1 MKIADNASI
10 DDNTNGDGESAPR
23 TGLTPDALPEV
34 QEPVWAE
41 NLQSGVSTR
50 NALSGSTLKTIKRKP
65 KDGSHWYALRVTYG
79 REKKVYDYLFGKHVE
94 AYYPTIKTVKEVDGK
109 RKTVEES
116 RLPNILFARGTEE
129 EIKSFVY
136 DNVNLPHLRFYYRH
150 FHEGARLIK
159 EPLIVPDYQIEGLK
173 IICASEAE
181 DVVIVPQAIQKFQT
195 GQTVLAD
202 TTADTSIKNGL
213 FHEGTDWN
221 YYVNGEIAID
231 TTTLVKYNGNWWYV
245 RNGKIDFDS
254 HTLCKYNGNWFYVR
268 GGYVRFSGATLC
280 KYNGSWFYV
289 KGGYVRFNEE
299 TLCLYNGV
307 WYYVNS
313 GVVNFAANKK
323 VNYNG
328 GTYNVQNGIVV
339 FN

>member
-1 MKIADNASI
+1 MGRTTERSHALFMSLTEFCLAQSKVTDMKIADNASI

-195 GQTVLAD
+195 GQTVRVIDGVFTGVIGKVARYHGQQRVAIFIDGLLTIAS
-202 TTADTSIKNGL
+202 AYVPSAFLEVIK
-213 FHEGTDWN
+213 
-221 YYVNGEIAID
+221 
-231 TTTLVKYNGNWWYV
+231 
-245 RNGKIDFDS
+245 
-254 HTLCKYNGNWFYVR
+254 
-268 GGYVRFSGATLC
+268 
-280 KYNGSWFYV
+280 
-289 KGGYVRFNEE
+289 
-299 TLCLYNGV
+299 
-307 WYYVNS
+307 NS
-313 GVVNFAANKK
+313 GVSANSFTFPK
-323 VNYNG
+323 
-328 GTYNVQNGIVV
+328 
-339 FN
+339 